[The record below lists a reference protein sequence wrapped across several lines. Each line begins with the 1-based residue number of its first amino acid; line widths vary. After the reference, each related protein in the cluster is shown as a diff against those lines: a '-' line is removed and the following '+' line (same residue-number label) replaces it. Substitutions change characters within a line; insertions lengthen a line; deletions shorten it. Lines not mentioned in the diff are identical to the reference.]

1 MNVIKFFMTKKPI
14 VLAILDGWGVGKLDE
29 SNPIY
34 RAEPETM
41 NFIRANFPAGALQS
55 SGIAIGLPW
64 EEEGNSEVGHL
75 TIGAGKILYQHFP
88 RISLAIKNGSFFKN
102 SILLAAMEHA
112 KKNNSTLHLVG
123 LLTDANIH
131 ASLEHLEALIK
142 MAREEKCPN
151 ISLHLFSD
159 GRDTEPRSVL
169 KLLSRLSDDLK
180 FDIHSILTTLSGR
193 YYAMDR
199 DKHWDRTEKTY
210 QILTGT
216 NPAKIGLE
224 EAVKKAYDLNLNDE
238 YVEPTVVANEPRFIR
253 ENDAVICF
261 NFRED
266 RMRQLSETFIDPNF
280 GVFPVKKFTNL
291 YFATFTNYDA
301 RFAVPI
307 AFPEEAAE
315 NPLGKIL
322 SDNGK
327 RQLRIAE
334 TEKYAH
340 VTYFFNGL
348 KEKPFPDEFR
358 ILVPSENAVHYEQY
372 PQMMAGAVTDRVIAA
387 LAEGTYDFILV
398 NYANPDMVAHTGN
411 YEATL
416 KAISIVD
423 QGIKKIMEGVL
434 DQDGVLIV
442 TSDHGNA
449 EVLIDL
455 KTGEAETKHNPNPVP
470 FYLVGDSFKRSS
482 PIDPL
487 APLPVLGMLS
497 DVAPTILEL
506 MKIPQPTEMTGQS
519 LLPQL
524 LS

>member
-1 MNVIKFFMTKKPI
+1 MTKKPV
-14 VLAILDGWGVGKLDE
+14 VLAILDGWGVGKFDE

-75 TIGAGKILYQHFP
+75 TIGAGKVLYQHFP

-102 SILLAAMEHA
+102 SVLLAAMEHA
-112 KKNNSTLHLVG
+112 KKNKSTLHLVG
-123 LLTDANIH
+123 LLTDANVH

-142 MAREEKCPN
+142 MAQEEKCPN

-159 GRDTEPRSVL
+159 GRDTDPSSVL
-169 KLLSRLSDDLK
+169 KILARLSDDLK
-180 FDIHSILTTLSGR
+180 FDVRSILATLTGR

-210 QILTGT
+210 QVLTGT
-216 NPAKIGLE
+216 GPARIGLE
-224 EAVKKAYDLNLNDE
+224 EAVKKAYNLSLNDE
-238 YVEPTVVANEPRFIR
+238 YIEPSAITGESRFIA

-291 YFATFTNYDA
+291 FFATFTSYDI
-301 RFAVPI
+301 RFAVPV
-307 AFPEEAAE
+307 AFPEEVAE
-315 NPLGKIL
+315 NPLGKVL

-348 KEKPFPDEFR
+348 KEKPFMDEFR

-423 QGIKKIMEGVL
+423 QGIKKIMESVL
-434 DQDGVLIV
+434 DQDGVLLV

-449 EVLIDL
+449 EVLLDL

-470 FYLVGDSFKRSS
+470 FYLVGKRFRKRSPVDS
-482 PIDPL
+482 L
-487 APLPVLGMLS
+487 ASLPVIGILS
-497 DVAPTILEL
+497 DIAPTVLEL
-506 MKIPQPTEMTGQS
+506 MKIPQPPEMTGQS